1 MEFKE
6 FKEKLFKKAKKSGLD
21 EFEIYYQDKE
31 SLSINIYKEEVE
43 KYNLNKSFGV
53 SFRAKYKERMG
64 YSYTEIIDED
74 SIDMLIKNA
83 KQGAEFIEDDDIQF
97 IYEGDKYYEVVE
109 NYYKAL
115 ENIDPE
121 KLIEL
126 AIEMERECKKQ
137 SDKVDNFGGCGI
149 SYVNSSYGIMNSKGL
164 DLGDKLN
171 LLTAYVVPILDI
183 DSKKYDGFGYATAKS
198 LEEVKPEKIASMG
211 IEEAMKKV
219 NAKQIESSKYKT
231 IINNEA
237 MVSILQSFWSVFDA
251 DLAQKGISLLKGKEG
266 DIIASNKVNIID
278 NPLLKDGL
286 ASVGFDDEGV
296 ATFKKSLVEKGELK
310 TLLHNLK
317 TAYKAGIKSTGS
329 GFKSSYASPVSVGP
343 SNLYIEKGEKTL
355 DEAIKEVNNGLL
367 VTEFS
372 GLHSGANSITGEF
385 SLAARGFKITDGKI
399 DHPVEQITV
408 AGNFFTLLKDIEEV
422 CDDIKFPMSSFGS
435 PSVVVKELSIA
446 GK

>member
-1 MEFKE
+1 MKFED

-21 EFEIYYQDKE
+21 EFEIYYSDKE
-31 SLSINIYKEEVE
+31 SLNINIYKEDVE

-74 SIDMLIKNA
+74 SIDMLIRNA
-83 KQGAEFIEDDDIQF
+83 KQAAEYIEDEDLQF
-97 IYEGDKYYEVVE
+97 IYEGDKEYKKVE
-109 NYYKAL
+109 NYYEAL
-115 ENIDPE
+115 ENIDAE

-126 AIEMERECKKQ
+126 AIDMEKECKKQ
-137 SDKVDNFGGCGI
+137 NKNVDNFGGCGV
-149 SYVNSSYGIMNSKGL
+149 SYVNSSYGLMNSKGL
-164 DLGDKLN
+164 ELNDKLN

-183 DSKKYDGFGYATAKS
+183 EGKKYDGFGYATAKS
-198 LEEVKPEKIASMG
+198 IEEIIPSEIAKMG

-219 NAKQIESSKYKT
+219 NAKSIPSGKYKT

-237 MVSILQSFWSVFDA
+237 MVSILQAFWSVFDG
-251 DLAQKGISLLKGKEG
+251 DLAQKGISLLKNREG
-266 DIIASNKVNIID
+266 EIIASEKVNLID
-278 NPLLKDGL
+278 NPHLKDGL

-296 ATFKKSLVEKGELK
+296 ATFKKSIIENGELK

-317 TAYKAGIKSTGS
+317 TANKAGIKSTGS

-343 SNLYIEKGEKTL
+343 SNFYMEKGNKKL
-355 DEAIKEVNNGLL
+355 DELIKEVGEGLL

-385 SLAARGFKITDGKI
+385 SLAARGFRIQGGELTD
-399 DHPVEQITV
+399 PVEQITV
-408 AGNFFTLLKDIEEV
+408 AGNFFELLKDVEEV

-435 PSVVVKELSIA
+435 PSVLIKELSVA
-446 GK
+446 GE